1 MYYTKGS
8 EKVGV
13 FTVAKVKLNY
23 KFNNP
28 NTLEDTAEMLLKI
41 FIEVNGHKID
51 EALKEIFDEANTI
64 ESHPV

>member
-1 MYYTKGS
+1 M
-8 EKVGV
+8 
-13 FTVAKVKLNY
+13 AKVKLNY

-51 EALKEIFDEANTI
+51 EALKEIFDEANNT